1 MRREIP
7 LVLAF
12 TLLGLVS
19 CGGSASD
26 AGSNAGQPVDT
37 SAGPPAG
44 YTLAWSDEFNVD
56 GLPDSAKW
64 TYDTEAN
71 ATGWYNNELQYYAA
85 GRPENA
91 RVSSG
96 KLIITARKEAL
107 TTQADYGG
115 QQYSSARLITR
126 GKASWTGG
134 FVEVRAKLPCGRGT
148 WPAIWMLGVNGQWP
162 ANGEIDIMEQTG
174 SQPSTIYGTVHNA
187 ATAGSVGSVGNGS
200 HTTVADACTSF
211 HNYQLTWTPQSLAIG
226 VDGRVYHTYAN
237 PGTGSAGWPFDQPQ
251 YLLLNLAIGGDMG
264 GPVDDSIFPVQM
276 EVDYVRIY
284 QKH

>member
-1 MRREIP
+1 MRRDMP
-7 LVLAF
+7 LLLALTMF
-12 TLLGLVS
+12 GLSS
-19 CGGSASD
+19 CGGG
-26 AGSNAGQPVDT
+26 AGAGGANAGQPT
-37 SAGPPAG
+37 TPAGPPAG

-56 GLPDSAKW
+56 GLPDGAKW
-64 TYDTEAN
+64 SYDGEAN

-91 RVSSG
+91 RVSG
-96 KLIITARKEAL
+96 GRLIITARKEAL
-107 TTQADYGG
+107 STQADYGG

-134 FVEVRAKLPCGRGT
+134 FIEVRAKLPCGRGT
-148 WPAIWMLGVNGQWP
+148 WPAIWMLGVNGEYP

-187 ATAGSVGSVGNGS
+187 ATAASVGSVGNGS
-200 HTTVADACTSF
+200 RTTVADACTSF
-211 HNYQLTWTPQSLAIG
+211 HNYQLTWTQQSLAIG
-226 VDGRVYHTYAN
+226 VDGQVYHTYAN
-237 PGTGSAGWPFDQPQ
+237 PGTGSAAWPFNQPQ

-284 QKH
+284 QKP